1 VVSSLLACRLL
12 LPSEYLCVIERERS
26 RRPHFSNQLNFVE
39 GPNLKRQLCVS
50 ISFPAPVNPRAHFQ
64 HCPGLIA
71 ETLLCQYRGVVRNYD
86 CDLFQEFMTAPDKVL
101 GKRILLADDQQ
112 DVRELTKLML
122 DMDEHVVTEAANGRE
137 ALDLFAPDRFDLVIT
152 DYLMPVMK
160 GDELA
165 RSIKRLAPSEPILM
179 ITGSAGELGG
189 MQMSVDAVLNK
200 PFAFEDLRQAV
211 AQLLC
216 PIPD

>member
-1 VVSSLLACRLL
+1 M
-12 LPSEYLCVIERERS
+12 
-26 RRPHFSNQLNFVE
+26 
-39 GPNLKRQLCVS
+39 
-50 ISFPAPVNPRAHFQ
+50 
-64 HCPGLIA
+64 A
-71 ETLLCQYRGVVRNYD
+71 ETLLCQYRGVVRDYD
-86 CDLFQEFMTAPDKVL
+86 CDLFQVFMTAPDKVL

-112 DVRELTKLML
+112 EVRELTRMML

-165 RSIKRLAPSEPILM
+165 SSIKRLAPSEPILM
-179 ITGSAGELGG
+179 ITGSADELGG
-189 MQMSVDAVLNK
+189 TRGPADAVLNK

-211 AQLLC
+211 ARLLC